1 MTLKAYVWGIRIIT
15 LFSLIALGAIIVYVD
30 PKSSGIIGIILF
42 YLIIF
47 FVLSGIFNLGLIF
60 IRRKLLGNEIAASNV
75 GLSFRQG
82 ILLATLCLI
91 LLILQSF
98 RVLIWWD
105 ALLVLGGIFLVELY
119 FLNKD

>member
-1 MTLKAYVWGIRIIT
+1 MTLKAYIWGMRSIT
-15 LFSLIALGAIIVYVD
+15 LLSLIALGVMIVYVD
-30 PKSSGIIGIILF
+30 PESSGIIGITLF
-42 YLIIF
+42 YLIVF

-82 ILLATLCLI
+82 ILLAVLCLV

-98 RVLIWWD
+98 RILVWWD
-105 ALLVLGGIFLVELY
+105 ALLALGGILLIELY